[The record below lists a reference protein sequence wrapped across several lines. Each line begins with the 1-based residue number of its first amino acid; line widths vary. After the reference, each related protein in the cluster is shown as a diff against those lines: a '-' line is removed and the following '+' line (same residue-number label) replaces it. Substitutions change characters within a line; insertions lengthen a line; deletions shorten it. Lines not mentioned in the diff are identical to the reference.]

1 MMPSFFHRAVLIF
14 VCLLL
19 AVPAVI
25 AGGGPTGV
33 VVVYNPNDPRSVTI
47 ANEYQQVRGIPERN
61 MVPYAFPFSF
71 SRTTAWDFVY
81 SLRATLKAR
90 GLEPQ
95 LQSIALAGVTPL
107 GSGTTNIGYALL
119 SLHSFLYLSPNF
131 SEASSPWG
139 SSLSWQK
146 AYVQPGDITGPAP
159 NGTAATTA
167 TTTSEGKSS
176 WPVPVSYTHSNHH
189 PS

>member
-1 MMPSFFHRAVLIF
+1 MMPLFFHRAVLIF
-14 VCLLL
+14 VSLLL
-19 AVPAVI
+19 VASPALI

-61 MVPYAFPFSF
+61 MVPYAFPVSF
-71 SRTTAWDFVY
+71 SRKTAWDFVY

-90 GLEPQ
+90 GLDPQ

-107 GSGTTNIGYALL
+107 ASGTTNVGSADL

-131 SEASSPWG
+131 SEASSPRG
-139 SSLSWQK
+139 SSTSWQK
-146 AYVQPGDITGPAP
+146 AYVKPGDITGPAP
-159 NGTAATTA
+159 NGTAAMTA
-167 TTTSEGKSS
+167 TTT
-176 WPVPVSYTHSNHH
+176 
-189 PS
+189 